1 MRKVLRQI
9 IFINTS
15 PPDER
20 VEFLKPIED
29 IKEMDDDSKEICTT
43 GLLQRYCKHP
53 PKLEN
58 LTLADWAAWY
68 DNCSSKPYIKH
79 MRLTLMVFHWK
90 NILMMNKMM
99 MMMSLSRQQ
108 TVKQGNIIKLG
119 F

>member
-58 LTLADWAAWY
+58 LTHGMITVVQSHMLR
-68 DNCSSKPYIKH
+68 KH
-79 MRLTLMVFHWK
+79 MRLILMVFHWK
-90 NILMMNKMM
+90 IY
-99 MMMSLSRQQ
+99 
-108 TVKQGNIIKLG
+108 
-119 F
+119 

>member
-9 IFINTS
+9 IFMNTS

-53 PKLEN
+53 PK
-58 LTLADWAAWY
+58 
-68 DNCSSKPYIKH
+68 
-79 MRLTLMVFHWK
+79 
-90 NILMMNKMM
+90 
-99 MMMSLSRQQ
+99 
-108 TVKQGNIIKLG
+108 
-119 F
+119 

>member
-1 MRKVLRQI
+1 M
-9 IFINTS
+9 NTS

-68 DNCSSKPYIKH
+68 DVVQSHMLRKH
-79 MRLTLMVFHWK
+79 MRLILMVFHWK
-90 NILMMNKMM
+90 NILMMNKM